1 MAFVSGLQA
10 NDARSVSPRNPS
22 LAVFPSDS
30 LFAGARSEASVVME
44 DPLTRVNRYLLE
56 NRSVCLAARG
66 RGILCSGTGTSRDG
80 CHALHCALEPVS
92 SYCTLVFA
100 FSCGDMMDLA
110 SSLWEIIWAA
120 STAIFRHEYFI
131 II

>member
-44 DPLTRVNRYLLE
+44 DLLTRVNRYLLE
-56 NRSVCLAARG
+56 NRSVCLAACEG
-66 RGILCSGTGTSRDG
+66 GTLCLGVDTSRGG
-80 CHALHCALEPVS
+80 CHSLHCALEPVS
-92 SYCTLVFA
+92 SYCTLVFV
-100 FSCGDMMDLA
+100 FSWGHDGFSYQFMGDYMD
-110 SSLWEIIWAA
+110 SFHS
-120 STAIFRHEYFI
+120 YFSP
-131 II
+131 